1 MNEFVTRLNGTQKQ
15 VKIIDEHCIK
25 IEGLKYNYTI
35 TELIDSKV
43 VLKVDNKFYD
53 AKILKNVN
61 SDISLL
67 INGKTF
73 DINIKT
79 DLQEKA
85 FKLLAESQGTK
96 DNSILIKS
104 PMPGLVL
111 KICKKAGDQISKGDT
126 IMILEAMKMENEIKS
141 NKSGIL
147 HEIFVNEG
155 MPIEKNVTLFSII

>member
-1 MNEFVTRLNGTQKQ
+1 M
-15 VKIIDEHCIK
+15 
-25 IEGLKYNYTI
+25 
-35 TELIDSKV
+35 
-43 VLKVDNKFYD
+43 LKVDNKFYD

-104 PMPGLVL
+104 PMPGLVF
-111 KICKKAGDQISKGDT
+111 
-126 IMILEAMKMENEIKS
+126 EN
-141 NKSGIL
+141 
-147 HEIFVNEG
+147 
-155 MPIEKNVTLFSII
+155 M